1 MRTLTGIV
9 AVLLIQLLAA
19 CNSPSPVAPG
29 PPASPLAPAPPAPPA
44 INGEKWD
51 LTTAIASI
59 AGPRECVAAGAYDPT
74 IDVSH
79 SLLTIER
86 SGDSMH
92 LITSSIPNP
101 ADAYEY
107 TVIVAGTNFSGSGA
121 TIPSE
126 YLGYFTCGQS
136 GRDYVGRGEAR
147 LAGRFSADGKTLTAD
162 QELVFL
168 LMSGNVITYHFAWT
182 ATRQ

>member
-9 AVLLIQLLAA
+9 AVLLIQLLTA
-19 CNSPSPVAPG
+19 CDRASPVAPAPPPPSPSPPAPTG
-29 PPASPLAPAPPAPPA
+29 PPAA
-44 INGEKWD
+44 NGEKWNLMTA
-51 LTTAIASI
+51 LTSI
-59 AGPRECVAAGAYDPT
+59 TGPKECVAAGTYDPT

-92 LITSSIPNP
+92 LIASSIRNP

-107 TVIVAGTNFSGSGA
+107 TASVVGADFSGSGT
-121 TIPSE
+121 TIPS
-126 YLGYFTCGQS
+126 GYFTCGQS
-136 GRDYVGRGEAR
+136 GKDYIYRGEDH
-147 LAGRFSADGKTLTAD
+147 LAGRFSADGQTLTAD
-162 QELVFL
+162 EELVFQL
-168 LMSGNVITYHFAWT
+168 TSGKVVTYDFAWT

>member
-9 AVLLIQLLAA
+9 AVLLIQLLTA
-19 CNSPSPVAPG
+19 CDRASPVAPS
-29 PPASPLAPAPPAPPA
+29 PPPPPPSPPAPTSPPA
-44 INGEKWD
+44 ANGEKWD
-51 LTTAIASI
+51 LMTALTSI
-59 AGPRECVAAGAYDPT
+59 TGPKECVAAGTYDPT

-92 LITSSIPNP
+92 LIASSIRNP

-107 TVIVAGTNFSGSGA
+107 TATVAGADFSGSGT
-121 TIPSE
+121 TISS
-126 YLGYFTCGQS
+126 GYFTCGQS
-136 GRDYVGRGEAR
+136 GRDYVYRGEDH
-147 LAGRFSADGKTLTAD
+147 LAGRFSADGNTLTAD
-162 QELVFL
+162 QELVFQL
-168 LMSGNVITYHFAWT
+168 TSGNLITYDFAWT

>member
-9 AVLLIQLLAA
+9 AVLLIQLVAA
-19 CNSPSPVAPG
+19 CDKPSPVAPG
-29 PPASPLAPAPPAPPA
+29 PPAPPLAPAPAAPPA
-44 INGEKWD
+44 VNGEKWD
-51 LTTAIASI
+51 LATAITSI
-59 AGPRECVAAGAYDPT
+59 TGPKECVAAGTYDPA

-92 LITSSIPNP
+92 LITSSIGNP

-107 TVIVAGTNFSGSGA
+107 TVIVAGTDFSGSGA
-121 TIPSE
+121 TIPSG
-126 YLGYFTCGQS
+126 YLGYFMCGQS
-136 GRDYVGRGEAR
+136 GRDYVYRGEAY
-147 LAGRFSADGKTLTAD
+147 LGGRFSADEKTLTAD
-162 QELVFL
+162 QELVFQL
-168 LMSGNVITYHFAWT
+168 TSGNVITYHFAWT